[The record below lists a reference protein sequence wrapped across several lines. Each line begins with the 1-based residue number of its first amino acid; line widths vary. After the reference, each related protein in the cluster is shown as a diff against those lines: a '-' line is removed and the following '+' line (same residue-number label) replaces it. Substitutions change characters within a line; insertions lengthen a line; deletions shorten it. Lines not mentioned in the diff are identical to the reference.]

1 MVMAM
6 TLRLDTDHDEMAQ
19 RLAKAFDCSKHEAII
34 RAIEMTDT
42 RVSLK
47 ETALRK
53 AQHILETRDKEL
65 MDRLADS

>member
-1 MVMAM
+1 MAM

-19 RLAKAFDCSKHEAII
+19 RLAKAFGCSKHEAII

>member
-1 MVMAM
+1 MVVAM

-19 RLAKAFDCSKHEAII
+19 RLATAFNCSKHEAII

-53 AQHILETRDKEL
+53 AQHILETRDEEL